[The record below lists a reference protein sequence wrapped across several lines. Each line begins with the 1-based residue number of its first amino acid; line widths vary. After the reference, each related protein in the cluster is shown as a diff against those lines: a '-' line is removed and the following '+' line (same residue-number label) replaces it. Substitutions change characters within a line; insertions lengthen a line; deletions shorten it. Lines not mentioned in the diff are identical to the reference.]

1 MTCAILLLFAAAI
14 LYGADPE
21 VEKEVPAAMDSSKQA
36 MMAKDRGTLQKLF
49 HQELTYT
56 HSSGNIETKAEAIKA
71 VVEGCTKIEGID
83 QMNNNIRVYGNT
95 ALVNGKV
102 DFRKNPGGQVSKA
115 HLGILHVCV
124 IGSTGWQMVAQHAL
138 RLTPQ

>member
-1 MTCAILLLFAAAI
+1 
-14 LYGADPE
+14 
-21 VEKEVPAAMDSSKQA
+21 
-36 MMAKDRGTLQKLF
+36 
-49 HQELTYT
+49 
-56 HSSGNIETKAEAIKA
+56 
-71 VVEGCTKIEGID
+71 
-83 QMNNNIRVYGNT
+83 MNNNIRVYGNT